1 MIFINI
7 LDAQTQAVQRVID
20 RKSLDEQL
28 QAATTDT
35 EKNTL
40 KAQIRQIQ
48 WELNQANSYIVQNAL
63 LALVYSQD
71 IFSMDGL
78 VKTPWSNESQIPN
91 TVSYDI
97 NASSGDPI
105 YNIIM
110 NNEDLITQLNTL
122 ITETSLLLK
131 KSQLQLQEA
140 RQLPEGNEK
149 RNQAIIDSQAAIISF
164 SSSLEKLTKEKISI
178 ENTDFSLPSENI
190 KPTDSFSA
198 GIRKTILQSLQ
209 NKPGYTEEPGDLDSA
224 LAMRRMA
231 LDAYY
236 TAKNDLDK
244 KIAEERIARVNDA
257 LAPDVPLNRLSLS
270 DQDIL
275 LTGTILK
282 IDELNVEIEPK
293 TIRLDTA
300 LLAYQQARDGTDQ
313 TLIDQTKIEYED
325 ASADYEITLHEIQKQ
340 YDALLG
346 FQKSFGDAGMF
357 PGTVTRTKYTTTPDF
372 AEGTNADG
380 SAKGYPLIWDTKES
394 KFVSQKDAKA
404 DPGRYLETTYTN
416 RPASEV
422 DSDAQKM
429 QKILSKQYKESAKA
443 EADYTYKKETEQLTF
458 QNQNR
463 AALIQERSK
472 DIQTLEKEL
481 ATRKADSK
489 NPMSD
494 EEFMKYQTK
503 LTTLKDEN
511 NKDSAV
517 IANNSK
523 LINEAAEKRDANA
536 DPTNSWQKV
545 QADANALVDGTNR
558 KVVTVAPGLQQAST
572 ITKEY
577 YDAKAESQ
585 LAQRQLTSAT
595 ALTDQA
601 KQAAINEAITRGL
614 TPEAAAKPENWDDS
628 LKANYDK
635 NKTLQETATENLIV
649 KQEKEKIQA
658 QDAKTYID
666 RLNLPDSEKQKLLEQ
681 QGLRPSDIE
690 KSLNREQYYKN
701 ETAKRTEALREVRQ
715 QEVDKLKAVQGS
727 NETAK
732 ILAKGALDAA
742 KAENPQDPKK
752 IEALEKEIAQY
763 DENLNEINKKLEKAN
778 EDLNN
783 TEQEISKQIAE
794 ESAADAAASNFSNT
808 GFEGLNNSAPF
819 YMQFPTLNAI
829 SEFRLK
835 NGLDP
840 YGEKSTDDIARDA
853 VVFKIFETVP
863 GVANTEEVKLPGGGK
878 YLRNIP
884 AKTNVNTIGSFTIY
898 PSNQDWLSQT
908 HNHNY
913 KAGEQDLVAS
923 TLQGALDLVGTGES
937 ILKLSNAGINA
948 IQSGSLKGNEPAGN
962 VYNRKI
968 DVLDYY
974 DGSEKQS
981 LEIEFN
987 LFTRSNFLNDIFRP
1001 VMFLTALG
1009 YPKRALSGDFGKLI
1023 DKNLKGIGELASRY
1037 PDSTIAQLISQGVNS
1052 LKGIGTS
1059 VEDIEKAFS
1068 QFGGLG
1074 PYRYFVSK
1082 RPEYM
1087 TIRHASGLFYFPVAY
1102 VRGFSYTF
1110 KGPWYNYEGQPI
1122 ESSRDLDT
1130 LISTK
1135 VTELAPPSDATFK
1148 EKLNATV
1155 TDFARGVRETF
1166 KPPPKPVPRPDQKPA
1181 GTPGGLLE
1189 MSNSDI
1195 KFIRSKGLPFAYP
1208 SWASC
1213 KLSISNATP
1222 FFRDDFMALFYESQ
1236 KGGDELVS
1244 LTQTLTNQS
1253 QFAFGGRTSAG
1264 SLAGGP
1270 IKQDK

>member
-20 RKSLDEQL
+20 RKSLDEQF

-35 EKNTL
+35 EKNAL
-40 KAQIRQIQ
+40 KSQIRQTQ

-63 LALVYSQD
+63 LALVYSPD
-71 IFSMDGL
+71 IFSIDGL
-78 VKTPWSNESQIPN
+78 IKTPWSNENQIPN

-97 NASSGDPI
+97 NASAGDSI
-105 YNIIM
+105 YNIIK
-110 NNEDLITQLNTL
+110 NNEDLVTQLGVL
-122 ITETSLLLK
+122 ITETSTLLK
-131 KSQLQLQEA
+131 KAQLQLQEA
-140 RQLPEGNEK
+140 RLLPEGNEK
-149 RNQAIIDSQAAIISF
+149 RNQAISDSQSAIVAF
-164 SSSLEKLTKEKISI
+164 SSSLETLTKEKASV
-178 ENTDFSLPSENI
+178 ENTDLSLPSENTQ
-190 KPTDSFSA
+190 PTDVFSA

-209 NKPGYTEEPGDLDSA
+209 NKPGYIEEPGDLDSA

-244 KIAEERIARVNDA
+244 KIAEERIARVNEA

-282 IDELNVEIEPK
+282 IDDLNIEIEPK
-293 TIRLDTA
+293 TVRLDVA
-300 LLAYQQARDGTDQ
+300 LLAYQEARDGSDQ
-313 TLIDQTKIEYED
+313 SLIDQTKLEYD
-325 ASADYEITLHEIQKQ
+325 AANADYEITLHEIQKQ

-357 PGTVTRTKYTTTPDF
+357 PGTVTRTKYTPPPDTTK
-372 AEGTNADG
+372 GTDAAGN
-380 SAKGYPLIWDTKES
+380 SKGYPLIWDTKDS
-394 KFVSQKDAKA
+394 QFVSQKDAKA

-416 RPASEV
+416 RPASAV
-422 DSDAQKM
+422 DSDSQKM
-429 QKILSKQYKESAKA
+429 QQILSKQYKESAKA
-443 EADYTYKKETEQLTF
+443 EADYTYKKETEQLTY
-458 QNQNR
+458 QNENR
-463 AALIQERSK
+463 ASLIQDRSK
-472 DIQTLEKEL
+472 DIQSLEKDL
-481 ATRKADSK
+481 AARKADTK
-489 NPMSD
+489 NPMTD

-503 LTTLKDEN
+503 LNTLKDEN

-517 IANNSK
+517 ISKNSE
-523 LINEAAEKRDANA
+523 LINAAAEKRDADS
-536 DPTNSWQKV
+536 DPTTSWQKI
-545 QADANALVDGTNR
+545 QSDANTTVDGTNR
-558 KVVTVAPGLQQAST
+558 KVVNVAPGLQQAST

-577 YDAKAESQ
+577 YDAKSESQ

-601 KQAAINEAITRGL
+601 KQAAINDAIAKGL
-614 TPEAAAKPENWDDS
+614 TPAEAAKPENWDAN
-628 LKANYDK
+628 LKADYDK
-635 NKTLQETATENLIV
+635 NKTLQDTATENLSV
-649 KQEKEKIQA
+649 KQEREKIQA
-658 QDAKTYID
+658 QDAKSYID
-666 RLNLPDSEKQKLLEQ
+666 SLPDGPEKQKLLEQ

-690 KSLNREQYYKN
+690 KSLNREQYYKD
-701 ETAKRTEALREVRQ
+701 ETAKRTDAL
-715 QEVDKLKAVQGS
+715 
-727 NETAK
+727 AK
-732 ILAKGALDAA
+732 IRQENINSIDEKITENSAKLLDLSR
-742 KAENPQDPKK
+742 KLENASTDEEKKK
-752 IEALEKEIAQY
+752 IQDQIDAIEKEN
-763 DENLNEINKKLEKAN
+763 DNLNSKRDEAQKAYDN
-778 EDLNN
+778 VD
-783 TEQEISKQIAE
+783 QDISDQIASE
-794 ESAADAAASNFSNT
+794 QAADAAASNFSNT

-974 DGSEKQS
+974 DGSEKQAM
-981 LEIEFN
+981 EIEFN

-1023 DKNLKGIGELASRY
+1023 DKNLKGIGELASKY

-1059 VEDIEKAFS
+1059 VEDIEKTFA

-1135 VTELAPPSDATFK
+1135 VTELAPSSDATFK

-1166 KPPPKPVPRPDQKPA
+1166 KSPPKPVPRPDQKPA

-1253 QFAFGGRTSAG
+1253 QFAFGGRTSAN

>member
-20 RKSLDEQL
+20 RKSLEEQL
-28 QAATTDT
+28 QSATTDV
-35 EKNTL
+35 EKNAI
-40 KAQIRQIQ
+40 KAQIRQTQ
-48 WELNQANSYIVQNAL
+48 WELNQANIYIIQNAL
-63 LALVYSQD
+63 LALVYSPD
-71 IFSMDGL
+71 IFSLDGL
-78 VKTPWSNESQIPN
+78 IKTPWSNENQIPN
-91 TVSYDI
+91 TVAYDI
-97 NASSGDPI
+97 TTTASDSI
-105 YNIIM
+105 HNIIL
-110 NNEDLITQLNTL
+110 NNEELVSQLNVL
-122 ITETSLLLK
+122 ITETSSLLK
-131 KSQLQLQEA
+131 KSQAQLQEA
-140 RQLPEGNEK
+140 RLLPEGSDK
-149 RNQAIIDSQAAIISF
+149 RIQAVADSQASIIAF
-164 SSSLEKLTKEKISI
+164 SASLENLIKEKQSI
-178 ENTDFSLPSENI
+178 IGTDFTLPSQAV
-190 KPTDSFSA
+190 KPTDAFSA
-198 GIRKTILQSLQ
+198 GIRNSILQALQ
-209 NKPGYTEEPGDLDSA
+209 NKPGYIEEPGDLDSA

-236 TAKNDLDK
+236 TAKTDLDK
-244 KIAEERIARVNDA
+244 KIAEERLARVNEA
-257 LAPDVPLNRLSLS
+257 LSPDVPITRLTLS
-270 DQDIL
+270 DQDIIL
-275 LTGTILK
+275 SGTILK
-282 IDELNVEIEPK
+282 INDLNVEIEPK
-293 TIRLDTA
+293 SIRLDAA
-300 LLAYQQARDGTDQ
+300 LLAYQQARDSGDQ
-313 TLIDQTKIEYED
+313 ILIDETKIEYD
-325 ASADYEITLHEIQKQ
+325 AANADYEVTLHEIQKQ

-357 PGTVTRTKYTTTPDF
+357 PGTVTRTKYTPPPDSTK
-372 AEGTNADG
+372 GTDSDG
-380 SAKGYPLIWDTKES
+380 AAKGYPLIWDTKES
-394 KFVSQKDAKA
+394 QFVSQRDAKA
-404 DPGRYLETTYTN
+404 DPGRYLETSYTN
-416 RPASEV
+416 RPASAV
-422 DSDAQKM
+422 DTDAQKM
-429 QKILSKQYKESAKA
+429 QQILSKQYKESAKA
-443 EADYTYKKETEQLTF
+443 EAEYTYKKETEQLIF
-458 QNQNR
+458 QKENR
-463 AALIQERSK
+463 TALIQERSK
-472 DIQTLEKEL
+472 DIITIEKDL
-481 ATRKADSK
+481 AARKADTK

-494 EEFMKYQTK
+494 TEFMQYQTK
-503 LTTLKDEN
+503 ITKLKEEN
-511 NKDSAV
+511 NVDAKV
-517 IANNSK
+517 IEQNAT
-523 LINEAAEKRDANA
+523 LITAAAEKRDANS

-545 QADANALVDGTNR
+545 QSDAKILVDGTNR
-558 KVVTVAPGLQQAST
+558 KVVSVAPGERQAST

-577 YDAKAESQ
+577 YDAKSESQ

-595 ALTDQA
+595 SLTNQSIEKARADAFANGNDPDDRELWDPALRIEVE
-601 KQAAINEAITRGL
+601 KNE
-614 TPEAAAKPENWDDS
+614 E
-628 LKANYDK
+628 
-635 NKTLQETATENLIV
+635 LQRNATENLTV

-666 RLNLPDSEKQKLLEQ
+666 SLPDGPEKQKLLEQ
-681 QGLRPSDIE
+681 QGLRASDIE
-690 KSLNREQYYKN
+690 KTLNREEYYKN
-701 ETAKRTEALREVRQ
+701 ETSKRTEALRDVRKQ
-715 QEVDKLKAVQGS
+715 TVDNLNSVKGS
-727 NETAK
+727 NETAR
-732 ILAKGALDAA
+732 ILANGALDAA
-742 KAENPQDPKK
+742 KAETPQDPKK

-763 DENLNEINKKLEKAN
+763 DENLKEINKQLAKAT

-783 TEQEISKQIAE
+783 TEQEISRQIASEQAE
-794 ESAADAAASNFSNT
+794 EENASNFSNT

-908 HNHNY
+908 HSHSY

-923 TLQGALDLVGTGES
+923 TLQGALDLIGTGES

-974 DGSEKQS
+974 DGSEKQTM
-981 LEIEFN
+981 EIEFN

-1023 DKNLKGIGELASRY
+1023 DKNLKGIGELASKY
-1037 PDSTIAQLISQGVNS
+1037 PDSTIAQLISQGVGS
-1052 LKGIGTS
+1052 LKGIGAS

-1135 VTELAPPSDATFK
+1135 VTELAPRSDSTFK
-1148 EKLNATV
+1148 EKLNETF

-1166 KPPPKPVPRPDQKPA
+1166 KEPPKPVPRPDQKA
-1181 GTPGGLLE
+1181 SGTPGGLLE

-1244 LTQTLTNQS
+1244 LTQTLTNQT
-1253 QFAFGGRTSAG
+1253 QFAFGGRTTAN

-1270 IKQDK
+1270 INQRK